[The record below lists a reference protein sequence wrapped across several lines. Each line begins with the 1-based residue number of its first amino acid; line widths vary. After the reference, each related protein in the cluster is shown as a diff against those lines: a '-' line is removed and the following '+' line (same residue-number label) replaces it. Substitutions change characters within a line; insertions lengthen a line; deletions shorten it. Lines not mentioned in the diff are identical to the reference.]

1 MRKYRNSI
9 FTILLSTS
17 LGWNINKLYRQN
29 NLDMYGLK
37 NDHDIIV
44 VRHINI
50 YDKKENENN
59 KNNIL
64 NENNKNNILNENNK
78 NNILNENNK
87 NNILNESNKN
97 NILNEK
103 ELLNFLD
110 RFTTI
115 NKKYKGFC
123 ETSVFKNSSFSSN
136 MKNEYSDGTFNTYLV
151 IDKWKN
157 HNDFEKSKKEFQNL
171 FLYNNDIYNKKM
183 QDFYYNF
190 QLYRNNYETTS
201 ATNIFTKL
209 FSMLF

>member
-1 MRKYRNSI
+1 MSKYRNSI
-9 FTILLSTS
+9 FSILLSTS
-17 LGWNINKLYRQN
+17 LGWNINQLYRQN
-29 NLDMYGLK
+29 NLNIYGLK
-37 NDHDIIV
+37 NDHDIII

-50 YDKKENENN
+50 YDKKDNQNNESNENN
-59 KNNIL
+59 I
-64 NENNKNNILNENNK
+64 
-78 NNILNENNK
+78 
-87 NNILNESNKN
+87 S
-97 NILNEK
+97 NEK

-110 RFTTI
+110 QFTTI

-123 ETSVFKNSSFSSN
+123 ETSVFKNSTFSSN

-171 FLYNNDIYNKKM
+171 FLYNNHIYNKKM

-190 QLYRNNYETTS
+190 QMYRNNYETTS

-209 FSMLF
+209 FSMIF

>member
-50 YDKKENENN
+50 YDKKE
-59 KNNIL
+59 
-64 NENNKNNILNENNK
+64 NENNK

>member
-78 NNILNENNK
+78 NNILNE
-87 NNILNESNKN
+87 SNKN

-136 MKNEYSDGTFNTYLV
+136 MKNEYSDGTLILTL
-151 IDKWKN
+151 
-157 HNDFEKSKKEFQNL
+157 L
-171 FLYNNDIYNKKM
+171 
-183 QDFYYNF
+183 
-190 QLYRNNYETTS
+190 
-201 ATNIFTKL
+201 
-209 FSMLF
+209 